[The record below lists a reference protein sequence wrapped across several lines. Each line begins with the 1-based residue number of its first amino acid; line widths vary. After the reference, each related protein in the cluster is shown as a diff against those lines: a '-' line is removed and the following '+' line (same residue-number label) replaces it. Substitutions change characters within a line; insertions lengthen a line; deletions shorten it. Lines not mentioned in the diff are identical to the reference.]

1 MAAATETEALRAEA
15 ALALEY
21 QSEAKK
27 GKDEALRAEAALA
40 LEYQS
45 EAKKDKATVLHG
57 EREQFKKSTELSSQ
71 SCGTEIQYNAAKN
84 NNSSSGME
92 NNNSSVQSHSDKK
105 PAATFPSFRQI
116 GNKFKSQVSTLCE
129 TCVCRRPI
137 SLNPSQIC
145 QIAFHI
151 LLAGGLLFWAS
162 YELHK
167 RLQDPSEFHY
177 TTCFITKM
185 HAYRDVNDDAGT
197 GDMLLD
203 TTFVYGFSNNDWD
216 QVGTYSSVEKDWDGY
231 THGDIGTCLYSLHG
245 DRSLVDEPLTVRNY
259 NIHQDTAAMW
269 MVLDDKYIWINWI
282 IFFALSCL
290 IATCLAVCWCK
301 DSSMFGDAF
310 VACAVFCGTWFL
322 AFWLANWPLWIMASV
337 VQGQFDGPLSD
348 GARVDDVYVNMSDCR
363 IDYIVD
369 TVYFGDKF
377 SLVKYDVLADDGTMM
392 AIDISDATNPE
403 YFDLGS
409 LQSCYK
415 NMYTQQIVLR
425 ETASVEWLRPPTA
438 KYPLI
443 FGLSIVFITIVFGF
457 IALLTS

>member
-1 MAAATETEALRAEA
+1 MAATTETEALRAETALALEYQSEAKKGKDEALRAEA

-116 GNKFKSQVSTLCE
+116 GNKFESQVSTLSE

-269 MVLDDKYIWINWI
+269 MVLDDKYIWINYI
-282 IFFALSCL
+282 IFFTIACL
-290 IATCLAVCWCK
+290 FTTCFAKYTASGPV
-301 DSSMFGDAF
+301 G
-310 VACAVFCGTWFL
+310 VAFL
-322 AFWLANWPLWIMASV
+322 AMCGVWIFAFWVANWPLFIMASIV
-337 VQGQFDGPLSD
+337 EGGFSGALSH
-348 GARVDDVYVNMSDCR
+348 GATVDDVYINMNNDCR
-363 IDYIVD
+363 IDNVVD
-369 TVYFGDKF
+369 TVYFEDKF
-377 SLVKYDVLADDGTMM
+377 SLVKYDVFTTDNGTNRTMM
-392 AIDISDATNPE
+392 AIDISNATNAE

-415 NMYTQQIVLR
+415 NMYTQQIVL
-425 ETASVEWLRPPTA
+425 
-438 KYPLI
+438 
-443 FGLSIVFITIVFGF
+443 
-457 IALLTS
+457 

>member
-27 GKDEALRAEAALA
+27 NNSFMSNSDKKAAALR
-40 LEYQS
+40 
-45 EAKKDKATVLHG
+45 G
-57 EREQFKKSTELSSQ
+57 EREQFKKSAELSSQ
-71 SCGTEIQYNAAKN
+71 SYKYQHVAKK
-84 NNSSSGME
+84 NNSSSGMK

-116 GNKFKSQVSTLCE
+116 GNKFESQVSTLSE
-129 TCVCRRPI
+129 TCVCRCRI

-145 QIAFHI
+145 VIAFHI
-151 LLAGGLLFWAS
+151 LLAGGLLYWAS
-162 YELHK
+162 DELHQ
-167 RLQDPSEFHY
+167 RLQNPSEYHY

-185 HAYRDVNDDAGT
+185 RAYEGLEDEYGNAEKLKDI
-197 GDMLLD
+197 
-203 TTFVYGFSNNDWD
+203 TFVYGFSNNDWD
-216 QVGTYSSVEKDWDGY
+216 QVGTYTSEREDWSGHY
-231 THGDIGTCLYSLHG
+231 KPGDIGTCLYSLHG

>member
-1 MAAATETEALRAEA
+1 MCA
-15 ALALEY
+15 
-21 QSEAKK
+21 
-27 GKDEALRAEAALA
+27 
-40 LEYQS
+40 
-45 EAKKDKATVLHG
+45 
-57 EREQFKKSTELSSQ
+57 
-71 SCGTEIQYNAAKN
+71 I
-84 NNSSSGME
+84 
-92 NNNSSVQSHSDKK
+92 
-105 PAATFPSFRQI
+105 I
-116 GNKFKSQVSTLCE
+116 
-129 TCVCRRPI
+129 I
-137 SLNPSQIC
+137 
-145 QIAFHI
+145 HI
-151 LLAGGLLFWAS
+151 LLAIGLISWAS
-162 YELHK
+162 VQLHQ
-167 RLQDPSEFHY
+167 RLKNPSEYHY
-177 TTCFITKM
+177 TTCVITKI
-185 HAYRDVNDDAGT
+185 HNYEGLQDENGGEAEQLKDI
-197 GDMLLD
+197 
-203 TTFVYGFSNNDWD
+203 TFAYGFSNNDWN
-216 QVGTYSSVEKDWDGY
+216 QTGTYTSDRNDWNSKRGP
-231 THGDIGTCLYSLHG
+231 GDIGTCLYTLNS
-245 DRSLVDEPLTVRNY
+245 DRSHIDDSGPLTVRNY
-259 NIHQDTAAMW
+259 LIHQDTAAMW

-337 VQGQFDGPLSD
+337 VQGGFDGPLSD
-348 GARVDDVYVNMSDCR
+348 GVTVDDVYVNMSDCR

-377 SLVKYDVLADDGTMM
+377 SLVKYDVLADDVTMM